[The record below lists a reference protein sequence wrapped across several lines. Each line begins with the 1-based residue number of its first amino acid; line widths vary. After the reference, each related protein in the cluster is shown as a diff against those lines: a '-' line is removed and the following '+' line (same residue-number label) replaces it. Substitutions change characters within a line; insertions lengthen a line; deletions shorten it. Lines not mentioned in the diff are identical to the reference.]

1 MEGEMAAHVSRQLDI
16 EGAGPGL
23 GLLQRE
29 AGEQGMV
36 PEATG
41 WREERMVLVVRRPAA
56 GQV

>member
-1 MEGEMAAHVSRQLDI
+1 MAAHVSRQLDI